1 MANYIPNKAVF
12 AAVLNADVAQ
22 AATFTI
28 AYPAGFVQGGFSSG
42 QAQTANMVMVVN
54 GNNRYVGA
62 QFSVVFGASNITV
75 TNNTTQTLVA
85 GSVISITI
93 PTNSGPAILIQIPV
107 QLAAIGGNV
116 DVVTAMSPGID
127 CALEYDEFIVTTP
140 VTTAAKLATISPFI
154 NAVAVTG
161 GAIALTSANA
171 TPLGKVIA
179 GSAITALNILKGS
192 DTLSFK
198 ATAVTAFVEGQG
210 VLNVRLRITN
220 PNSY

>member
-28 AYPAGFVQGGFSSG
+28 AYPAGFVQGSFSTG
-42 QAQTANMVMVVN
+42 QNQAAVMVVN
-54 GNNRYVGA
+54 GNNRYSGA
-62 QFSVVFGASNITV
+62 QFSIVFGASNITV

-85 GSVISITI
+85 GSVISITV

-127 CALEYDEFIVTTP
+127 CTLEYDEFIVTTP

-179 GSAITALNILKGS
+179 GSAITALNVLKGS

-220 PNSY
+220 PNAY